1 VYTSVVPAVKLTLR
15 CIQSMSD
22 PTALSGFVPWPS
34 LMQDVCTRLCKQLV
48 AKGLSTLS
56 GAETTALVEYL
67 GGPTDPSSKGA
78 YSSV

>member
-1 VYTSVVPAVKLTLR
+1 
-15 CIQSMSD
+15 
-22 PTALSGFVPWPS
+22 
-34 LMQDVCTRLCKQLV
+34 MQDVCTRLCKQLV